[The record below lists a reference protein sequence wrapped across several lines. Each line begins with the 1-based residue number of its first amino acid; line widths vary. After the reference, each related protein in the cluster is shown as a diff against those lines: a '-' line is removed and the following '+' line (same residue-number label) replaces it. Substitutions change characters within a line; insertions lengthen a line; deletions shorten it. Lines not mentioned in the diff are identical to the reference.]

1 MGYDAVK
8 NPSHYTEGRKF
19 EPKDVI
25 RDWGLNFNLGN
36 AVKYLSRAG
45 RKGDAVEDLKKAQE
59 YIQFELD
66 AMAAERSY
74 RKCSEEINNII
85 KTREAQKEADNK
97 AVEEKIRRDSADK
110 KPKMDEAK
118 AQCGVIELVVPKNMP
133 MEAVIQMAISKIMGV
148 EE

>member
-1 MGYDAVK
+1 MGYDNVK
-8 NPSHYTEGRKF
+8 NPSHYVEGRQF

-74 RKCSEEINNII
+74 KKYSEEINNVL
-85 KTREAQKEADNK
+85 KTREAQKEDDKK
-97 AVEEKIRRDSADK
+97 AVDEKIRREQK
-110 KPKMDEAK
+110 KPMDVAK

-133 MEAVIQMAISKIMGV
+133 LEDVIQMAISKIMGV
-148 EE
+148 EG

>member
-8 NPSHYTEGRKF
+8 HPSHYVEGRQF

-66 AMAAERSY
+66 ALKKDAFDAL
-74 RKCSEEINNII
+74 
-85 KTREAQKEADNK
+85 NK
-97 AVEEKIRRDSADK
+97 ADAVDAVRNGVIYAREEKK
-110 KPKMDEAK
+110 EKGKPKMDEAK
-118 AQCGVIELVVPKNMP
+118 AHCGVIELVVPKNMP
-133 MEAVIQMAISKIMGV
+133 MEAVIQMAIAKIMGV
-148 EE
+148 EG